1 MHDHEMEEV
10 RWFALAAAL
19 KKAAYKGER
28 EILERA
34 VTKLS

>member
-1 MHDHEMEEV
+1 MEEV
-10 RWFALAAAL
+10 RWFPLASAL

-34 VTKLS
+34 AAKLT